1 MILSANP
8 MDAPGTDVSHKLEKI
23 SIPVIDLDQLGC
35 ADSRDLVIQDIGEA
49 CEKIGCFEVCI
60 V

>member
-1 MILSANP
+1 